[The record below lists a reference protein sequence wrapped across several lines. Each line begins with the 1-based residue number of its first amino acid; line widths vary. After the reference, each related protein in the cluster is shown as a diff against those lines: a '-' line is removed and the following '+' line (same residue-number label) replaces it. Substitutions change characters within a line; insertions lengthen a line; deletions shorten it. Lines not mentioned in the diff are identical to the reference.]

1 MIDVCFWISSSISR
15 ARAPIL
21 LLLYFC
27 AKTETHPGWRR
38 AMANT
43 SPCEEQRKFRPFIF
57 AVFLPLLTSS
67 SSNTFRFENV
77 KPSYL
82 PVVSFAWPKAS
93 KTPKRPVFVTI
104 TFTVVFRFSFSSR
117 SPPLYHFLG
126 YFPPLLRSSWISLRP
141 SRQRWL

>member
-1 MIDVCFWISSSISR
+1 MIDVCFWISSSLSRARANPGGFFVR

-43 SPCEEQRKFRPFIF
+43 SPCEEQRKFCPFIF

-77 KPSYL
+77 KASYL
-82 PVVSFAWPKAS
+82 PDVSFAWPKAS

-117 SPPLYHFLG
+117 SSSFCSI
-126 YFPPLLRSSWISLRP
+126 FP
-141 SRQRWL
+141 